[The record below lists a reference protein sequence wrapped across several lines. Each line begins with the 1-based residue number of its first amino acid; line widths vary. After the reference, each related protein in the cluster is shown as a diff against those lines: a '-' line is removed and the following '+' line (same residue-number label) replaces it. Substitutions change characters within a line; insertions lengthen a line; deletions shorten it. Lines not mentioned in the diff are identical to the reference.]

1 MPQHKSAKKRMKTN
15 LKSQER
21 NRSAKSSMKTAL
33 RKYKELPDEEKKQR
47 FSELQSKLDKASQ
60 KGIIK
65 KRKGSRLKSR
75 LNP

>member
-1 MPQHKSAKKRMKTN
+1 MPQHKSAKKRVKTS
-15 LKSQER
+15 LRRQER
-21 NRSAKSSMKTAL
+21 NRSAKGKMRTAL
-33 RKYKELPDEEKKQR
+33 RKYKELPDEEKKQQ
-47 FSELQSKLDKASQ
+47 FPELQSKLDKASQ

>member
-1 MPQHKSAKKRMKTN
+1 MPQHKSAKKRVKTN
-15 LKSQER
+15 LKRQER
-21 NRSAKSSMKTAL
+21 NRSAKSTIRTAL
-33 RKYKELPDEEKKQR
+33 RKYEELPDEEKKQK

-65 KRKGSRLKSR
+65 SRKGSRLKSR